1 VELRCENFEA
11 ALRNSS
17 KSHLERAKQI
27 DAAFNRCGS
36 DMSTTNE
43 AKPAYSPGLAGVI
56 AGETQICWV
65 DPNAGLMYR
74 GYDIHEMAEKAS
86 FEEVAYL
93 LLHGELPNFEQ
104 LATFT
109 GAIAEERSVP
119 RQVLDTLRLMPKN
132 THPMDM
138 LRTGVSMLGPFDPEL
153 NDNSHAANIRKAI
166 RLIAKVSTL
175 ITDGY
180 RIQHGEYPL
189 PERVDLT
196 LAGNFFYKLNGEVPQ
211 DWQIRMMDTIF
222 ILYADHEFNASTFA
236 ARVTASTLADM
247 YAAVTSAC
255 GTLKGPL
262 HGGANE
268 ESMRMLDEIKTAD
281 RAEKWMMDALAQK
294 KKIMG
299 FGHRVY
305 KKGDSRV
312 PIMREIGRDLG
323 QRVGKEQWIPIC
335 EKLEQ
340 TMEREKQLCANV
352 DLYAA
357 PVFSMFGFDPA
368 LNTPIFAASRVAGWC
383 AHVIEQHD
391 HNRLIRPRSLYTG
404 PALRP
409 YHGTPVS

>member
-1 VELRCENFEA
+1 
-11 ALRNSS
+11 
-17 KSHLERAKQI
+17 
-27 DAAFNRCGS
+27 
-36 DMSTTNE
+36 MTTE
-43 AKPAYSPGLAGVI
+43 SKPAYSPGLAGVI
-56 AGETQICWV
+56 AGETEICWV

-74 GYDIHEMAEKAS
+74 GYDIHKLAEEAS

-93 LLHGELPNFEQ
+93 LIKGELPDFEQ
-104 LATFT
+104 LAKFT
-109 GAIAEERSVP
+109 RAIAAERSVP
-119 RQVLDTLRLMPKN
+119 KQVLEALRLMPKN
-132 THPMDM
+132 SHPMDM
-138 LRTGVSMLGPFDPEL
+138 LRTGVSMLAPFDPDL
-153 NDNSHAANIRKAI
+153 NDNSHDANVRKAV

-180 RIQHGEYPL
+180 RIEHGEDPL
-189 PERVDLT
+189 PEDEDLT
-196 LAGNFFYKLNGEVPQ
+196 LAGNFFYKLTGEVPPA
-211 DWQIRMMDTIF
+211 WKIRMMDTIF

-255 GTLKGPL
+255 ATLKGPL

-268 ESMRMLDEIKTAD
+268 ESMKMLDEIRTPDK
-281 RAEKWMMDALAQK
+281 AEGWLKNALAK
-294 KKIMG
+294 KAKIMG

-323 QRVGKEQWIPIC
+323 KRVGKEEWVPIC
-335 EKLEQ
+335 EQLEQ

-357 PVFSMFGFDPA
+357 PVFTMFGFDPA

-383 AHVIEQHD
+383 AHVVEQHD

-404 PALRP
+404 PELRP
-409 YHGTPVS
+409 YPGVPHNGAPAKSA

>member
-1 VELRCENFEA
+1 
-11 ALRNSS
+11 
-17 KSHLERAKQI
+17 
-27 DAAFNRCGS
+27 
-36 DMSTTNE
+36 MTTE
-43 AKPAYSPGLAGVI
+43 EKPAYSPGLAGVI

-93 LLHGELPNFEQ
+93 LLNGELPTVEQ
-104 LATFT
+104 LEKFSR
-109 GAIAEERSVP
+109 AIAQERSLP
-119 RQVLDTLRLMPKN
+119 RQVLEMLRLMPKN

-138 LRTGVSMLGPFDPEL
+138 LRTGVSMLGPFDPDL
-153 NDNSHAANIRKAI
+153 NDHSHDANIRKAI

-175 ITDGY
+175 IADGY
-180 RIQHGEYPL
+180 RIQRGENPL
-189 PERVDLT
+189 PERPDLT
-196 LAGNFFYKLNGEVPQ
+196 LAGNLFYKLRGEVPQ
-211 DWQIRMMDTIF
+211 AWKIRMMDTIF
-222 ILYADHEFNASTFA
+222 ILYADHEYNASTFA

-268 ESMRMLDEIKTAD
+268 ESMKMLDDIKTSD
-281 RAEKWMMDALAQK
+281 RAEAWMMDALAK
-294 KKIMG
+294 KAKIMG

-312 PIMREIGRDLG
+312 PIMREIARDLG
-323 QRVGKEQWIPIC
+323 ARVGKEDWVPIC
-335 EKLEQ
+335 ETLET
-340 TMEREKQLCANV
+340 TMEREKHLCANV

-357 PVFSMFGFDPA
+357 PVFTMLEFPPE

-383 AHVIEQHD
+383 AHVVEQQD
-391 HNRLIRPRSLYTG
+391 NNRLIRPLSLYTG
-404 PALRP
+404 PAMRP
-409 YHGTPVS
+409 YKGVSPNGAR

>member
-1 VELRCENFEA
+1 
-11 ALRNSS
+11 
-17 KSHLERAKQI
+17 
-27 DAAFNRCGS
+27 
-36 DMSTTNE
+36 MSTTE

-93 LLHGELPNFEQ
+93 LLNSELPTAGQ
-104 LATFT
+104 LGKFT
-109 GAIAEERSVP
+109 QEIAKRREVP
-119 RQVLDTLRLMPKN
+119 AAVIKALRLMPKN

-138 LRTGVSMLGPFDPEL
+138 LRTGVSMLGAFDEDL
-153 NDNSHAANIRKAI
+153 NDHSHDANVRKAI
-166 RLIAKVSTL
+166 RLIAKTSTL
-175 ITDGY
+175 IADGF
-180 RIQHGEYPL
+180 RISQGEEPL
-189 PERVDLT
+189 PEKTDLT
-196 LAGNFFYKLNGEVPQ
+196 QAGNFFYKLNGEVPQ
-211 DWQIRMMDTIF
+211 NWQIRMMDTIF

-268 ESMRMLDEIKTAD
+268 ESMKMLDEIGTPD
-281 RAEKWMMDALAQK
+281 RAEDWLMK
-294 KKIMG
+294 KLESKGKIMG

-312 PIMREIGRDLG
+312 PIMREIARDLG
-323 QRVGKEQWIPIC
+323 KRTGKEQWVPIC

-340 TMEREKQLCANV
+340 VMDREKGLCANV

-357 PVFSMFGFDPA
+357 PVFVMLGFKPE
-368 LNTPIFAASRVAGWC
+368 LNTPLFAASRVAGWC
-383 AHVIEQHD
+383 AHVVEQHD

-404 PALRP
+404 AQLRKYP
-409 YHGTPVS
+409 GTPNA

>member
-1 VELRCENFEA
+1 
-11 ALRNSS
+11 
-17 KSHLERAKQI
+17 
-27 DAAFNRCGS
+27 
-36 DMSTTNE
+36 MTTE
-43 AKPAYSPGLAGVI
+43 TKPAYSPGLAGVI
-56 AGETQICWV
+56 AGETEICWV

-93 LLHGELPNFEQ
+93 LLNGELPTLEQ
-104 LATFT
+104 LGEFNRQ
-109 GAIAEERSVP
+109 IASERELPAAV
-119 RQVLDTLRLMPKN
+119 VKMLRLMPKG

-138 LRTGVSMLGPFDPEL
+138 LRTGVSMLGAFDPEL
-153 NDNSHAANIRKAI
+153 NDHSHAANIRKAI
-166 RLIAKVSTL
+166 RLIARVMTL
-175 ITDGY
+175 ITDGW
-180 RIQHGEYPL
+180 RISRGEDPL
-189 PERVDLT
+189 PERPDLT
-196 LAGNFFYKLNGEVPQ
+196 QAGNFFYKLTGNVPQ
-211 DWQIRMMDTIF
+211 TWQIRMLDTIF

-255 GTLKGPL
+255 ATLKGPL

-268 ESMRMLDEIKTAD
+268 ESMKMLGDIKTPD
-281 RAEKWMMDALAQK
+281 RAEGWLKEQLAK
-294 KKIMG
+294 KAKIMG

-323 QRVGKEQWIPIC
+323 KRTGKEQWIPIC
-335 EKLEQ
+335 EKLEE

-357 PVFSMFGFDPA
+357 PVFTMLGFPPE
-368 LNTPIFAASRVAGWC
+368 LNTPLFAASRVAGWC
-383 AHVIEQHD
+383 AHVVEQHD

-404 PALRP
+404 PKLRRYP
-409 YHGTPVS
+409 GAPTNGA

>member
-1 VELRCENFEA
+1 
-11 ALRNSS
+11 
-17 KSHLERAKQI
+17 
-27 DAAFNRCGS
+27 
-36 DMSTTNE
+36 MTTPTE
-43 AKPAYSPGLAGVI
+43 TKPAYSPGLAGVI

-86 FEEVAYL
+86 FEEAAYL

-104 LATFT
+104 LAIFT
-109 GAIAEERSVP
+109 REIAENRDLPEA
-119 RQVLDTLRLMPKN
+119 VLDALRLMPKK

-138 LRTGVSMLGPFDPEL
+138 LRTGVSMLAPFDPEL
-153 NDNSHAANIRKAI
+153 NDNSHAANVRKAI

-180 RIQHGEYPL
+180 RIQHGEDPL
-189 PERVDLT
+189 PENPDLT
-196 LAGNFFYKLNGEVPQ
+196 QAGNFFYKLDGGVPQ

-222 ILYADHEFNASTFA
+222 ILYADHEYNASTFA

-281 RAEKWMMDALAQK
+281 RAEDWLKNALAK
-294 KKIMG
+294 KAKVMG

-340 TMEREKQLCANV
+340 TMEREKGLCANV

-357 PVFSMFGFDPA
+357 PVFTMFGFDPA
-368 LNTPIFAASRVAGWC
+368 LNTPIFAASRIAGWC

-404 PALRP
+404 PPLRP
-409 YHGTPVS
+409 YPGTPAG

>member
-1 VELRCENFEA
+1 
-11 ALRNSS
+11 
-17 KSHLERAKQI
+17 
-27 DAAFNRCGS
+27 
-36 DMSTTNE
+36 MTTE
-43 AKPAYSPGLAGVI
+43 AKPSYSPGLAGVI

-65 DPNAGLMYR
+65 DPDAGLMYR
-74 GYDIHEMAEKAS
+74 GYDIHEIADKAS

-93 LLHGELPNFEQ
+93 LLHGELPTFEQ
-104 LATFT
+104 LGKFT
-109 GAIAEERSVP
+109 RDIASARSLP
-119 RQVLDTLRLMPKN
+119 KQVLNALRLMPKSS
-132 THPMDM
+132 HPMDM
-138 LRTGVSMLGPFDPEL
+138 LRTGVSMLGEFDPEL
-153 NDNSHAANIRKAI
+153 NDHSHDANIRKSI

-180 RIQHGEYPL
+180 RIAHDEDPL
-189 PERVDLT
+189 PEREDLT
-196 LAGNFFYKLNGEVPQ
+196 LAGNFFYKLRGEVPA

-236 ARVTASTLADM
+236 ARVTASTLADI

-255 GTLKGPL
+255 ATLKGPL

-268 ESMRMLDEIKTAD
+268 ESMRMLAEIKTPD
-281 RAEKWMMDALAQK
+281 RAEKWLKEKLAK
-294 KKIMG
+294 KAKIMG

-312 PIMREIGRDLG
+312 PIMRELGRELG
-323 QRVGKEQWIPIC
+323 ERVGKEQWIPIC
-335 EKLEQ
+335 EKLEE

-368 LNTPIFAASRVAGWC
+368 LDTPIFAASRISGWC
-383 AHVIEQHD
+383 AHVVEQHD

-404 PALRP
+404 PQLRAYP
-409 YHGTPVS
+409 ATPAR